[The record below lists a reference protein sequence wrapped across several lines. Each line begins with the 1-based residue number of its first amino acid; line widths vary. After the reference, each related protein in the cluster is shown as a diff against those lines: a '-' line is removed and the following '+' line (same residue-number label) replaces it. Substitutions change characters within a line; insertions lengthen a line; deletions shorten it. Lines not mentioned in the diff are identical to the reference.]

1 MSYFE
6 GYQQT
11 VFFDFPTLTAPGVTD
26 SVDVYI
32 TNYLSTRNYTFVV
45 IVNSLHTH
53 VDVNLEGSLDGI
65 NFGVMRTEKIT
76 ANGTYAY
83 NVSGFPVKKIRANFI
98 SESGG
103 HNATVKFNISAN

>member
-11 VFFDFPTLTAPGVTD
+11 VFFDFPELTALGVTD
-26 SVDVYI
+26 AVDVYI
-32 TNYLSTRNYTFVV
+32 VNYLSTRNYTLIATVEN
-45 IVNSLHTH
+45 INNH

-83 NVSGFPVKKIRANFI
+83 NVSGFPVKKIRANFFH
-98 SESGG
+98 EQGG
-103 HNATVKFNISAN
+103 TSAKIKFNIAAN

>member
-11 VFFDFPTLTAPGVTD
+11 VFFDFPELSAPGVTD
-26 SVDVYI
+26 AVDVYI
-32 TNYLSTRNYTFVV
+32 TNYLSTRNYTF
-45 IVNSLHTH
+45 IVKVENIHAH
-53 VDVNLEGSLDGI
+53 VDVNLEGSLDGV

-83 NVSGFPVKKIRANFI
+83 NVSGFPVKKIRANFFH
-98 SESGG
+98 EAGG
-103 HNATVKFNISAN
+103 SSATVKFNIAAN

>member
-11 VFFDFPTLTAPGVTD
+11 VFFDFPQLSALGVTD
-26 SVDVYI
+26 AVDVYI
-32 TNYLSTRNYTFVV
+32 VNYLSTRNYTF
-45 IVNSLHTH
+45 IVKVENIHTH
-53 VDVNLEGSLDGI
+53 VDVNLEGNLDGI

-83 NVSGFPVKKIRANFI
+83 NVSGFPVKKIRANFFH
-98 SESGG
+98 ESGG
-103 HNATVKFNISAN
+103 SSATVKFNIAAN

>member
-11 VFFDFPTLTAPGVTD
+11 VFFDFPELSTPGATD

-32 TNYLSTRNYTFVV
+32 VNYLSTRNYTF
-45 IVNSLHTH
+45 IVTVTAIHTH

-83 NVSGFPVKKIRANFI
+83 NVSGFPVKKIRANFFH
-98 SESGG
+98 ESGG
-103 HNATVKFNISAN
+103 SFAKVKFNIAAN

>member
-11 VFFDFPTLTAPGVTD
+11 VFFDFPELSAPGVTD
-26 SVDVYI
+26 AVDVYI
-32 TNYLSTRNYTFVV
+32 TNYLSTRNYTFIV
-45 IVNSLHTH
+45 IVANVNNH

-76 ANGTYAY
+76 VNGTYAY
-83 NVSGFPVKKIRANFI
+83 NVSGFPVKKIRANFFH
-98 SESGG
+98 EAGG
-103 HNATVKFNISAN
+103 SSATVKFNIAAN

>member
-1 MSYFE
+1 MSYFG
-6 GYQQT
+6 GYQET

-32 TNYLSTRNYTFVV
+32 ANYLSTRNYTFVV
-45 IVNSLHTH
+45 IVDSLHTH

-103 HNATVKFNISAN
+103 PNATVKFNISAN